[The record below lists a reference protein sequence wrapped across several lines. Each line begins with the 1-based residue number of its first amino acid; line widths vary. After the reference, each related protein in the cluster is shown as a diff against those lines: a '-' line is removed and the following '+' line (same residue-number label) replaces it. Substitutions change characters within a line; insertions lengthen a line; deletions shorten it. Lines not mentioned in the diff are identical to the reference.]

1 MNAVPT
7 PVRTNDP
14 ASAEAELLHRYHRL
28 GDRSARDELV
38 ERMIPLVRHIARRYA
53 DRGEPL
59 DDLVQVGCVGLINSI
74 DRFDP
79 DRGVRLST
87 FAAPTIAGEIKR
99 HFRDRAWSVRI
110 PRDLQELSA
119 KLSKA
124 TERLATEFGRS
135 PTVAELAV
143 AVERSEEDVMEALQG
158 AQSYT
163 SASLDEPLGEDRTA
177 LDVLG
182 GEDEGYAQTDRRL
195 MVIDG
200 LQALAEREQEIVR
213 LRFFDGL
220 TQREIADRVGVSQMH
235 VSRLLRRSLSE
246 MREQLDAPAAG
257 DISADAGI
265 ARRAGRVTNQPKHL
279 PYRRS
284 TRHGWNDRSGQR
296 PRQAGCR

>member
-1 MNAVPT
+1 MQPVAT
-7 PVRTNDP
+7 PVRSSD
-14 ASAEAELLHRYHRL
+14 AAAAEAERLHRYHRL
-28 GDRSARDELV
+28 GDRRAREELV

-124 TERLATEFGRS
+124 TERLATEAGRS
-135 PTVAELAV
+135 PTIAELAQ
-143 AVERSEEDVMEALQG
+143 AVERDEEDVLEALRG
-158 AQSYT
+158 AQSYS

-182 GEDEGYAQTDRRL
+182 ENDEGYDHTDRRL
-195 MVIDG
+195 LVVDG
-200 LQALAEREQEIVR
+200 LSALAEREREIVR
-213 LRFFDGL
+213 LRFFEGF

-235 VSRLLRRSLSE
+235 VSRLLRRSLAE
-246 MREQLDAPAAG
+246 MRQQLDTPAVG
-257 DISADAGI
+257 TDAGV
-265 ARRAGRVTNQPKHL
+265 AHA
-279 PYRRS
+279 
-284 TRHGWNDRSGQR
+284 
-296 PRQAGCR
+296 A

>member
-7 PVRTNDP
+7 PVRTTDP

-28 GDRSARDELV
+28 GDRRAREELV
-38 ERMIPLVRHIARRYA
+38 ERMLPLVRHIARRYA

-87 FAAPTIAGEIKR
+87 FAAPTVAGEIKR

-119 KLSKA
+119 KLTKT
-124 TERLATEFGRS
+124 TERLATELGRS
-135 PTVAELAV
+135 PTIAELAV
-143 AVERSEEDVMEALQG
+143 AVERPEEDVLEALQG

-163 SASLDEPLGEDRTA
+163 AASLDEPLGEDRTA

-182 GEDEGYAQTDRRL
+182 SDDAGYDQADRRL

-200 LQALAEREQEIVR
+200 LGALAEREQEIVR
-213 LRFFDGL
+213 LRFFEGL

-246 MREQLDAPAAG
+246 MREQLEAPA
-257 DISADAGI
+257 
-265 ARRAGRVTNQPKHL
+265 RERVDG
-279 PYRRS
+279 S
-284 TRHGWNDRSGQR
+284 DG
-296 PRQAGCR
+296 PRGLRVAQAG

>member
-1 MNAVPT
+1 MTA
-7 PVRTNDP
+7 RTP
-14 ASAEAELLHRYHRL
+14 ASLSSTDAAAAEAELLHRYHRL
-28 GDRSARDELV
+28 GDHGARQELV
-38 ERMIPLVRHIARRYA
+38 ERMVPLVRHIARRYA

-124 TERLATEFGRS
+124 TERLATELGRS
-135 PTVAELAV
+135 PSIAELAK
-143 AVERSEEDVMEALQG
+143 AVERTEEDVLEALQG
-158 AQSYT
+158 AQSY
-163 SASLDEPLGEDRTA
+163 SAASLDEPLGEDRTA

-182 GEDEGYAQTDRRL
+182 GEDEGYDQADRRL
-195 MVIDG
+195 MVLDG
-200 LQALAEREQEIVR
+200 LGALAEREREIVR
-213 LRFFDGL
+213 LRFFEGL

-235 VSRLLRRSLSE
+235 VSRLLRRSLAE
-246 MREQLDAPAAG
+246 MREQLETGAEEHAPRRLRAA
-257 DISADAGI
+257 SAG
-265 ARRAGRVTNQPKHL
+265 
-279 PYRRS
+279 
-284 TRHGWNDRSGQR
+284 
-296 PRQAGCR
+296 